1 MRKNQAFTLFEVM
14 MAMGI
19 FGMAVVGMM
28 VALNAALSAAAEAR
42 REQAVRAEIENRIAV
57 LERRP
62 LGVHERSEKLPS
74 PPMEIT
80 ESVRPE
86 PITASDR
93 ARLEGFWR
101 VRVVAKWREGGAER
115 AMEASFLRYGP

>member
-1 MRKNQAFTLFEVM
+1 M

-28 VALNAALSAAAEAR
+28 VALNSALSAAAEAR
-42 REQAVRAEIENRIAV
+42 REQTVRAEMENRMAV
-57 LERRP
+57 LETRP
-62 LGVHERSEKLPS
+62 LAVYDHSESVPS

-86 PITASDR
+86 RITASDR
-93 ARLEGFWR
+93 AVLEGFWR
-101 VRVVAKWREGGAER
+101 VTIVAKWREGGAER
-115 AMEASFLRYGP
+115 LMEASFLRYSQ